1 MLRINSN
8 NNHIFTY
15 HGLISDY
22 KYDNFTD
29 EITTNLDVTEGKL
42 RFTKIK
48 KKIQNNSWNRHNK
61 NEFVRRI

>member
-1 MLRINSN
+1 MFRINSN

-29 EITTNLDVTEGKL
+29 EITTNLDVTEGKT

-48 KKIQNNSWNRHNK
+48 KKYNPWNRPNK
-61 NEFVRRI
+61 NEYVRRI